1 MSYVVC
7 VPSYKRSK
15 LCNDK
20 TLSTL
25 RRLNIP
31 RERVNV
37 FVANKEEYDEY
48 ERDLDKGLYNR
59 IVLGVKGLVKQREF
73 IEEMYKGGQ
82 NIIFFDDDVSDIDL
96 SMSVRFRG
104 KSLDSFFKGAFEECL
119 KNKSY
124 IWGVYPVYNPFF
136 RKDRPELSV
145 GLKFIVGCFYGIIN
159 RPKLKDIKLT
169 ITREND
175 QKEDSERTLRYYEHD
190 GITIR
195 FDKIG
200 LKTVFYGKEGG
211 LGRFEERLKPQEI
224 ATKLLLEKY
233 PDYGILMVRKSG
245 VHEFKF
251 KRLGPKYHKYHKNTP
266 NKTRRS
272 NRVIRRRS
280 KKR

>member
-31 RERVNV
+31 KECVNV

-48 ERDLDKGLYNR
+48 ERDLDKTLYNR

-73 IEEMYKGGQ
+73 IETMYKEGQ

-104 KSLDSFFKGAFEECL
+104 KSLDTFFKAAFEECL
-119 KNKSY
+119 KNNSY
-124 IWGVYPVYNPFF
+124 IWGVYPVFNPFF

-190 GITIR
+190 GLTIR

-224 ATKLLLEKY
+224 ATRLLLEKY
-233 PDYGILMVRKSG
+233 PDYGTLMVRKSG
-245 VHEFKF
+245 VSEFKF
-251 KRLGPKYHKYHKNTP
+251 KRLGPKNHNNTP

-272 NRVIRRRS
+272 NRGRRS